1 MYNKMQNT
9 QTVLVVEDDASIG
22 ELITEFLNDEGYQTK
37 VCLTGQTALVELNR
51 NNYAVVLLDMQLPDM
66 TGNDVLLQILK
77 QAIKTPVI
85 AVSANTTYLE
95 HRERVQAI
103 VNKPFDLFELLDAIE
118 RVILQTNS

>member
-1 MYNKMQNT
+1 MHNT

-22 ELITEFLNDEGYQTK
+22 EVITDFLNDEGYQIK
-37 VCLTGQTALVELNR
+37 VCSTGQTALVELSR

-66 TGNDVLLQILK
+66 TGNDVLLQMSK

-85 AVSANTTYLE
+85 AVSADTTYLE
-95 HRERVQAI
+95 YRERVQAI
-103 VNKPFDLFELLDAIE
+103 VNKPFDLLELLDAIE